1 MNVINYFKQI
11 SNYSIKYFI
20 NYLNYISI
28 KQKLEIT
35 FYNNNVTI
43 NL

>member
-1 MNVINYFKQI
+1 MSNYFKQI

-20 NYLNYISI
+20 KCLNYILV
-28 KQKLEIT
+28 KQKLKM
-35 FYNNNVTI
+35 FYNNKNIII